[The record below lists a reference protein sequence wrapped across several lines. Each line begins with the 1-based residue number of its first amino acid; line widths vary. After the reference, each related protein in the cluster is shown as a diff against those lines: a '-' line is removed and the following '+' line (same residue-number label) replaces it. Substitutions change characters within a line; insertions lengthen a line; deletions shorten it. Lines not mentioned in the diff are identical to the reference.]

1 MKYVIIGNSAAAVGA
16 IEGIRQV
23 DKDGG
28 IVVISKEKYHTYSR
42 PLISYLIQGKVTE
55 DKMYYRPLSFYEE
68 NNCKVMLGEEAVRI
82 IPDKK
87 EVELKGGKSVKYDK
101 LLVATGSKPFIVP
114 TEGLDGVENKFTF
127 MSYDDAKSL
136 EASITPDTRVLI
148 VGAGLIGLKCAE
160 GLNKKVKSIT
170 VVDLAD
176 RVLSSI
182 LDEKGSEIMK
192 KHLENAGIEIILSD
206 SVKAYEKNMAT
217 LNSGRKVPFDIL
229 VIAIGVRP
237 NVELV
242 KEAGGKV
249 NRGIVTDEFQM
260 TSIKDVYAAGDC
272 TESLDISCNEQKIL
286 ALLPNAY
293 MQGEVAG
300 KNMAGDKV
308 KYEKAIPMNAIG
320 FFGLHI
326 ITAGSYRGE
335 NYEFI
340 GENSY
345 KRLFINDNRLVGY
358 IMIGEINRA
367 GIYTSLI
374 KDKVDLS
381 TIDMGLL
388 LQKPNLMMFPKD
400 VRKQKLGVG
409 HR

>member
-335 NYEFI
+335 SYEFI